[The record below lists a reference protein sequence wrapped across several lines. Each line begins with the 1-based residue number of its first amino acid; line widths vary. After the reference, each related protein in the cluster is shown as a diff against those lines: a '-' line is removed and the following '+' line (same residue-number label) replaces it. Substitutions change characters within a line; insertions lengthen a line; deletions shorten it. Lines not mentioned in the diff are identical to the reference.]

1 MISYQ
6 LDTNT
11 LFRFLTNDIPRQ
23 RSQVEDLIR
32 KAKRHQVT
40 LHVCEPIFIETAVTL
55 KNYFKYPKNKIVDLL
70 GLLINSSELTI
81 ENRQLLIKSLDTYA
95 DHALDFVDCVLL
107 IRTQTLNHR
116 LFSFDRPLLPL
127 T

>member
-107 IRTQTLNHR
+107 MRTQTLNHR
-116 LFSFDRPLLPL
+116 LFSFDRHLLSL

>member
-116 LFSFDRPLLPL
+116 LFSFDRHLLSL